1 MIKSTDTKQR
11 LVDSARELI
20 YTRSYGEVGVQ
31 AICEHAGV
39 RKGSFYHFF
48 KSKRDL
54 TLAALDDFLVAYKE
68 QLLRHAFG
76 HGELGP
82 MARFQVLVELV
93 YQDQL
98 ATWKETGALAGCP
111 FGNLAM
117 EMSTQDET
125 IRARLVAIF
134 ALLRAP
140 FEENLNDAIA
150 AGEIPAI
157 DVRETAEAMIAYMEG
172 CMLMAKTQ
180 NDPELFRTLAPRLT
194 RLCVPQRSGDDD
206 VGPTGG

>member
-1 MIKSTDTKQR
+1 MTKSTDTKQR

-20 YTRSYGEVGVQ
+20 YSRSFGDVGVQ

-48 KSKRDL
+48 KSKREL

-68 QLLRHAFG
+68 QLLRLAFG
-76 HGELGP
+76 NNTITP
-82 MARFQVLVELV
+82 MARFQLLVELV

-98 ATWKETGALAGCP
+98 ATWKQTGALAGCP

-117 EMSTQDET
+117 ELSTQDET
-125 IRARLVAIF
+125 IRARLVTIF
-134 ALLRAP
+134 ELLRAP
-140 FEENLNDAIA
+140 FEDNLRAAIE
-150 AGEIPAI
+150 AGEIVDL
-157 DVRETAEAMIAYMEG
+157 DVTETARTMIAYMEG

-180 NDPELFRTLAPRLT
+180 NDPALFRSLAARVT
-194 RLCVPQRSGDDD
+194 RLCFPPGD
-206 VGPTGG
+206 